1 MKKKILIVDDSP
13 SWIVFHKNLI
23 SELYPDYFDIITAES
38 ARQALSIISY
48 SSSEPFDLIISD
60 LQMEDDYEPKLAG
73 EWLVES
79 IKAIPTY
86 FRSHIV
92 LISGMYN
99 LEKIAASLNVECI
112 SKNILVRNKL
122 VMKFLF
128 EKLMPFLTKI

>member
-13 SWIVFHKNLI
+13 SWIAFHKNLI
-23 SELYPDYFDIITAES
+23 SELYPGYFDIVTAES
-38 ARQALSIISY
+38 ARQALSIVSF
-48 SSSEPFDLIISD
+48 SSAEPFDLIISD

-79 IKAIPTY
+79 IKALPAY

-99 LEKIAASLNVECI
+99 LEKIATSLNVECI

>member
-13 SWIVFHKNLI
+13 SWIAFHKNLI
-23 SELYPDYFDIITAES
+23 SELYPDYFDIVTAES
-38 ARQALSIISY
+38 ARQALSLISY
-48 SSSEPFDLIISD
+48 SSSAPFDIIISD

-73 EWLVES
+73 EWLVEN
-79 IKAIPTY
+79 IKALPSY

-99 LEKIAASLNVECI
+99 LEKIATSLNVECI

-128 EKLMPFLTKI
+128 EKLMPYLTKI